1 MFSSHL
7 EPDQSRETNRRL
19 PGDGWTWPSLIN
31 NWVVLRVD
39 DQSLPRVKQTFYLG
53 LWRIFKYEMFGDRN
67 VESFNWYDNRISL
80 LNISIFIRRKSQ
92 ACKCLYSNGDDGP
105 NDGESVDLGLL
116 YRNSEQIE
124 GQELECSASLDSTD
138 GTPNEWLK
146 ATFSWKSEMNLAIF
160 RL

>member
-1 MFSSHL
+1 MCFLLLHVFFGKTYPDCFRRTQHLWHSTISDDSHSHL

-53 LWRIFKYEMFGDRN
+53 LWRIFKYEMFGDKN

-116 YRNSEQIE
+116 YRNS
-124 GQELECSASLDSTD
+124 
-138 GTPNEWLK
+138 
-146 ATFSWKSEMNLAIF
+146 
-160 RL
+160 